1 MTSNLKYLHWYHWAV
16 LVGSIILTATAW
28 YVSKTQ
34 SELKVKLQFEFQAN
48 QLVDLVKERMSH
60 YEDALHAGVA
70 AIHSQSH
77 GIDSLEWKRFATTF
91 NIEQKYKGINGIGV
105 IYYVEPSRLKPF
117 LEEERQIRPDFT
129 IHPKHNKNEYWPITY
144 IEPVADNLKAVGLD
158 MAFESNRYTA
168 AKKARDT
175 GMTQITAPITLVQ
188 DAKKTPGF
196 LQYVPIYKD
205 NQRDTLKDRQ
215 DNFIGHV
222 YAPFIMHKLIEG
234 TLKQTNRQLMFSLY
248 DQEFELFNELLP
260 SNTDYDPNPL
270 YVKELEIDMYGR
282 PWRFTIQSSQSFRKA
297 STDYQSTMI
306 LAGGI
311 IIDTTLLLLFLA
323 LAKSNSRAISL
334 AEDMTQQLRDS
345 EEYFRHI
352 IQYSPCALLL
362 MDANGIIELTNPEAE
377 RLFGYSKSEL
387 VGKNINELIPNCYS
401 GDTTSSDTSQYEED
415 IKLSCSYREITG
427 ITQSNVE
434 LPLQVSLSSFTSND
448 GEKVLTTI
456 VDISETQNIMEELKR
471 SNKELD
477 DFAYV
482 ASHDLKAPLRGI
494 IQLSS
499 WIEEDAWNEIGDES
513 KQHITLLKGRTK
525 RLERLLDDLLAYSRI
540 GRSEGNTV
548 EVHVSDMVKEI
559 FSLLSP
565 PDGFQLFCEEPLPVF
580 QTLQPPFEQIFRNL
594 ISNAIKH
601 HDQDTGC
608 IRISCS
614 ETATDYVF
622 TVSDD
627 GPGIDQQHHE
637 KVFEIFQTLKP
648 RDEVEGSG
656 MGLAIIKKILDFYKA
671 NITIIPLEGRG
682 TAFVFTWPKQI
693 EKSGS

>member
-1 MTSNLKYLHWYHWAV
+1 MTSDLKYLHWYHWAV
-16 LVGSIILTATAW
+16 LVGSVILTATAW

-48 QLVDLVKERMSH
+48 QLVNLVKERMSH

-70 AIHSQSH
+70 AIHAQSH
-77 GIDSLEWKRFATTF
+77 GIDVQEWQRFATSF

-105 IYYVEPSRLKPF
+105 IYYVRPSELASF
-117 LEEERQIRPDFT
+117 LEQERKLRPDFA
-129 IHPKHNKNEYWPITY
+129 IHPQHNNDEYWPITY
-144 IEPVADNLKAVGLD
+144 IEPVAGNRQAVGLD

-168 AKKARDT
+168 ATKARDT
-175 GMTQITAPITLVQ
+175 GTTQITAPIILVQ

-205 NQRDTLKDRQ
+205 NKRDTLQDRQ
-215 DNFIGHV
+215 QNFIGHV

-234 TLKQTNRQLMFSLY
+234 TLKQTNRQLMFSLF
-248 DQEFELFNELLP
+248 DQDFELFNELEP
-260 SNTDYDPNPL
+260 SNADFDPDPL
-270 YVKELEIDMYGR
+270 YIKTLEIDMYGR
-282 PWRFTIQSSQSFRKA
+282 PWRFTIQSSQSFRTA
-297 STDYQSTMI
+297 SSDYQSTMI
-306 LAGGI
+306 LVGGI

-323 LAKSNSRAISL
+323 LAKSNSRAMTL
-334 AEDMTQQLRDS
+334 AEDMTQQLRRS

-362 MDANGIIELTNPEAE
+362 MDANGTIELTNPEAE
-377 RLFGYSKSEL
+377 KLFGYSEAEL
-387 VGKNINELIPNCYS
+387 VGKNINELIPSCYTKE
-401 GDTTSSDTSQYEED
+401 GLSSCDKEFKED
-415 IKLSCSYREITG
+415 NHLSCSYREITG
-427 ITQSNVE
+427 NTKSQTE
-434 LPLQVSLSSFTSND
+434 LPLQVSLSSFISND

-456 VDISETQNIMEELKR
+456 VDISETKNIMEELKR

-499 WIEEDAWNEIGDES
+499 WIEEDAWNEVGDES
-513 KQHITLLKGRTK
+513 KKHITLLNGRSK

-540 GRSEGNTV
+540 GRTDGETV
-548 EVHVSDMVKEI
+548 KVDVSNMVKEI

-565 PDGFQLFCEEPLPVF
+565 PKGFELICHEPLPVF
-580 QTLQPPFEQIFRNL
+580 DTLLTPFEQIFRNL

-601 HDQDTGC
+601 HDKDTGC
-608 IRISCS
+608 IQVSCT
-614 ETATDYVF
+614 ETPTNYVF
-622 TVSDD
+622 SVSDD
-627 GPGIDQQHHE
+627 GPGIQPNHHE
-637 KVFEIFQTLKP
+637 KVFEIFQTLRP

-656 MGLAIIKKILDFYKA
+656 IGLAIIKKILDFYKA
-671 NITIIPLEGRG
+671 TITIKTNEDDG
-682 TAFVFTWPKQI
+682 TTFVFTWPKRI
-693 EKSGS
+693 DKSG